1 MINSIYKIEG
11 LCDDRFSIMPHP
23 QGGQLLEQSVEEIK
37 LSGYEVVVSMLTR
50 GEQIELELL
59 AEEEVCQN
67 KGILYL
73 NFPIRDE
80 VADSDTEVMQFI
92 DSLAVLQQE
101 KRKIVFHCRGG
112 VGRSSMMLS
121 LLAARLGVEPEASF
135 ELITIS
141 RGEQAP
147 ETESQR
153 QWVTRLSKS

>member
-1 MINSIYKIEG
+1 MINLIYKIEG
-11 LCDDRFSIMPHP
+11 LCDNQFAIMPHP
-23 QGGQLLEQSVEEIK
+23 QGGDYLEQSIEEIR
-37 LSGYEVVVSMLTR
+37 LSDYDVVVSMLTSE
-50 GEQIELELL
+50 EQAELELL

-67 KGILYL
+67 KGVLYL

-92 DSLAVLQQE
+92 DSLALLQQE

-121 LLAARLGVEPEASF
+121 LLAARLGVEPETSF
-135 ELITIS
+135 ELITRS

-147 ETESQR
+147 ETEFQR
-153 QWVTRLSKS
+153 QWVTRLAEC

>member
-1 MINSIYKIEG
+1 MMNSIYKIEG
-11 LCDDRFSIMPHP
+11 LCDNQFAIMPHP
-23 QGGQLLEQSVEEIK
+23 QGGDFLEQSIEEIR
-37 LSGYEVVVSMLTR
+37 LSGYDVVVSMLTSE
-50 GEQIELELL
+50 EQAELELL
-59 AEEEVCQN
+59 AEGDVCQN
-67 KGILYL
+67 KEILYL

-92 DSLAVLQQE
+92 DSLALLQQE

-121 LLAARLGVEPEASF
+121 LLAARLGVEPENSF

-147 ETESQR
+147 ETEFQG
-153 QWVTRLSKS
+153 QWVARLSKS

>member
-11 LCDDRFSIMPHP
+11 LCDDQFAIMPHP
-23 QGGQLLEQSVEEIK
+23 RGGQLLEQSIEEIR
-37 LSGYEVVVSMLTR
+37 LSDYDVVVSMLTR
-50 GEQIELELL
+50 GEQAELELL

-80 VADSDTEVMQFI
+80 VADSDTDVMQFI

-147 ETESQR
+147 ETEFQR